1 MRQVSNSLIGEI
13 FGAVLRVLCITVPV
27 IVALAA
33 IVLIV
38 KYEEGRAFM
47 PKEQTPGVTEPLGN

>member
-13 FGAVLRVLCITVPV
+13 FGAVLRVLCIAVPV
-27 IVALAA
+27 VVALAA
-33 IVLIV
+33 IVFIV
-38 KYEEGRAFM
+38 KYEERRAFV

>member
-13 FGAVLRVLCITVPV
+13 FGAVLRVLCIAVPV

-38 KYEEGRAFM
+38 KYEERRAFM

>member
-13 FGAVLRVLCITVPV
+13 FSAVLRVLCIAVPV

-38 KYEEGRAFM
+38 KYEERGAFM

>member
-1 MRQVSNSLIGEI
+1 MRKVSNSLIGEI
-13 FGAVLRVLCITVPV
+13 VGAVIRVLCIAVPV

-33 IVLIV
+33 IILIV
-38 KYEEGRAFM
+38 KYEEGRSVT